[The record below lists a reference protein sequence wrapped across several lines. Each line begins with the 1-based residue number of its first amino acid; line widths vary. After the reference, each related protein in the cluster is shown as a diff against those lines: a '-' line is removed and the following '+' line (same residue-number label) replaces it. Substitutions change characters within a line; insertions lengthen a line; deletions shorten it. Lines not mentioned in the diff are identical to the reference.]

1 MAKIRTLLSS
11 PKANIAL
18 FVLAAVLLLGGGIG
32 AGRAALTYFSENYS
46 SQVEMFDIGVSLVEN
61 NEIVSYRD
69 FNDTDG
75 DRTVSVSEHTG
86 SLLEN
91 MLDENESF
99 QLGHAYPEVLR
110 VKNSGE
116 IDQYVRVRLYKY
128 WLDPVDPD
136 KPDDRKKNRELT
148 PDLIDLHLVN
158 VGSASSSSPWILD
171 EDSSTEE
178 RTVLYYRDILPA
190 VNDDETQMD
199 TDDERRFSIPFTDT
213 LTVNSSVADKVSQ
226 TVKETE
232 NGKVITTTY
241 KYDGVEFRIEADVDA
256 VQTHNAG
263 DAVHSAWGIDPS
275 ILNLSE
281 SQE

>member
-1 MAKIRTLLSS
+1 
-11 PKANIAL
+11 
-18 FVLAAVLLLGGGIG
+18 
-32 AGRAALTYFSENYS
+32 
-46 SQVEMFDIGVSLVEN
+46 
-61 NEIVSYRD
+61 
-69 FNDTDG
+69 
-75 DRTVSVSEHTG
+75 
-86 SLLEN
+86 
-91 MLDENESF
+91 
-99 QLGHAYPEVLR
+99 
-110 VKNSGE
+110 
-116 IDQYVRVRLYKY
+116 
-128 WLDPVDPD
+128 
-136 KPDDRKKNRELT
+136 
-148 PDLIDLHLVN
+148 
-158 VGSASSSSPWILD
+158 
-171 EDSSTEE
+171 
-178 RTVLYYRDILPA
+178 
-190 VNDDETQMD
+190 MD